1 MFDVIRKLEYF
12 DCLNENFASKDH
24 ISLKGIQDGWTLRE
38 LSGTTNKRIME
49 MGGGNSRILAK
60 LEGNKLWNVDKFE
73 GIGQGP
79 TEIRE
84 EDGVEVVKAF
94 MGEFSSSV
102 PQVDIIFS
110 ISVIEHI
117 PFEGYG
123 DAFLDMARCLIP
135 GGTMIHTIDLPLAD
149 IPLSHSDTRIS
160 LLSKS
165 VEKAGLQWRVQPKLM
180 PGTVFTS
187 DMASH
192 SDLEMWKWIHI
203 SKDVKRMADHN
214 QLVSI
219 KMIADKPNT

>member
-1 MFDVIRKLEYF
+1 MFDVIRKSEYF
-12 DCLNENFASKDH
+12 DCLTKGLVSQSN

-38 LSGTTNKRIME
+38 LSGVTDKRVME
-49 MGGGNSRILAK
+49 VGGGNSRILTQLK
-60 LEGNKLWNVDKFE
+60 GNKLWNVDKFE

-79 TEIRE
+79 TEILE
-84 EDGVEVVKAF
+84 QDGVKVVKAF
-94 MGEFSSSV
+94 MGEYSESV

-123 DAFLDMARCLIP
+123 DTFMDMARCLAP
-135 GGTMIHTIDLPLAD
+135 GGTMVHTVDLPLRD
-149 IPLSHSDTRIS
+149 EPLSHSDTRIN
-160 LLSKS
+160 LLRES
-165 VEKAGLQWRVQPKLM
+165 VEKAGLKWRAPPLLE
-180 PGTVFTS
+180 PGAVFTS

-203 SKDVKRMADHN
+203 SEDVRRMADLY

-219 KMIADKPNT
+219 KIVADKPNV